1 MKEFTVDRE
10 KIVWVTALGGAL
22 ALVCAAKDGT
32 SPEHPPTGASIFEGH
47 GDVGN
52 VLHAGSVEYDAAKRS
67 YTIAGSG
74 ENMWFAS
81 DAFQFVWK
89 KVSGDATLTADISFL
104 GKGVNEHRKA
114 VLMIRQSLDA
124 DSPYADA
131 ALHGNGLT
139 SLQYREEKGAA
150 THEIQTSIS
159 APARLRIEK
168 RGAYFSLWLADKKGE
183 FYLASGSTRITLKA
197 PFYVGMGVCSHDK
210 DVVETAV
217 FSNVDLKTAQPAAA
231 AASTLY
237 STLEIITAA
246 SADRRAIYVPAG
258 GFEGP

>member
-1 MKEFTVDRE
+1 
-10 KIVWVTALGGAL
+10 VTALGGAL

-81 DAFQFVWK
+81 DAFQFTWK
-89 KVSGDATLTADISFL
+89 KVSGDVTLTADVSFF

-124 DSPYADA
+124 DSP
-131 ALHGNGLT
+131 LRG
-139 SLQYREEKGAA
+139 RGAA
-150 THEIQTSIS
+150 RQRFDFAAIS
-159 APARLRIEK
+159 RGEGRGHARNPDQH
-168 RGAYFSLWLADKKGE
+168 F
-183 FYLASGSTRITLKA
+183 
-197 PFYVGMGVCSHDK
+197 
-210 DVVETAV
+210 
-217 FSNVDLKTAQPAAA
+217 
-231 AASTLY
+231 
-237 STLEIITAA
+237 
-246 SADRRAIYVPAG
+246 RACAIAN
-258 GFEGP
+258 